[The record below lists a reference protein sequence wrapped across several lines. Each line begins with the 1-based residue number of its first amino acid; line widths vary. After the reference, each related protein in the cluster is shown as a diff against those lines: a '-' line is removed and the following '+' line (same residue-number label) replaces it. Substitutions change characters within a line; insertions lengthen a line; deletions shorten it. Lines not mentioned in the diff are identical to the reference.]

1 MPARATAITAVAL
14 ATAALVAAGPASSQ
28 DGPAARAAG
37 GSVGIGEREFRI
49 SVYRRVV
56 TPGVV
61 RFNVR
66 NFGEDVHDFAVFS
79 TRGRGRLIKRTK
91 EISSGDTRTLTVSLA
106 SGAYR
111 LVCTTS
117 DHLARGMKARI
128 TVRRAR

>member
-1 MPARATAITAVAL
+1 MARVFIPVVAAL
-14 ATAALVAAGPASSQ
+14 AALVAAGPASSQ
-28 DGPAARAAG
+28 DGPAAHAAG

-56 TPGVV
+56 TPGLV

-91 EISSGDTRTLTVSLA
+91 EISSGDTRTLTVSLG
-106 SGAYR
+106 SGTYR

-117 DHLARGMKARI
+117 DHLARGMKAKI
-128 TVRRAR
+128 IVRRAG